1 MMIKKRTPALNTSA
15 INGELKNLLEMFEF
29 FLTQRQLRK
38 SINTL
43 GEAIRDLRIIIQ
55 RLLTDHFLALPEE
68 DETQFCS
75 SLAALL
81 AERSTRL
88 PAVSDPDRKYFDY
101 LIGEILT
108 CFEWAQEIKAEF
120 PNDPAIQ
127 KLLAIDIPLLRPFD
141 YGLRSKIHVV
151 SPKRRRK
158 VRLFK

>member
-1 MMIKKRTPALNTSA
+1 MIKKRKPSLNAFA
-15 INGELKNLLEMFEF
+15 INGELKNLLEMFEYY
-29 FLTQRQLRK
+29 LTQRQLRK
-38 SINTL
+38 SITVL

-55 RLLTDHFLALPEE
+55 RLLTEHFLQLDEE
-68 DETQFCS
+68 EEAQFCS

-81 AERSTRL
+81 AERSTKL
-88 PAVSDPDRKYFDY
+88 PAVSEADRKYFNY
-101 LIGEILT
+101 LMSEILT

-120 PNDPAIQ
+120 PDDRAIQ